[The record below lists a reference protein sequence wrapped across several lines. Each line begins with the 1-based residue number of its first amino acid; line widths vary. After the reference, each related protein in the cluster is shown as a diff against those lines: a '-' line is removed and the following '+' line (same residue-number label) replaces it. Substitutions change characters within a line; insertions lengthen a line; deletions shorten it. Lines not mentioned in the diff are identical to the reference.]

1 MDIADVSGIAADTA
15 LHGIF
20 DTHCHYDDHAFDG
33 DRQAVLERIFSH
45 GSPVEYLMH
54 ACTDLVSAEYG
65 ITAAE
70 KYPNYYC
77 SVGIHP
83 EVFDKQYGIY
93 RDGLPENAY
102 KKLKDLAADPKVKAI
117 GEIGL
122 DYHYEGSD
130 TPEMKAAQNELFA
143 EQLKLAGE
151 LDLPVIMHCRDA
163 TEDFLAACRKYRPKG
178 VCHCFSGSAETAQ
191 ELVELGLYIGFT
203 GTLAFKN
210 SKKTKRAFAA
220 VPTDR
225 VLFETDAPYMAPPPF
240 RGCRCESDMIAYVA
254 LEGERLSGIPAQQL
268 IDITRDNAKRLFD
281 ITSNK

>member
-1 MDIADVSGIAADTA
+1 M
-15 LHGIF
+15 HGIF

-33 DRQAVLERIFSH
+33 DRQAVLDRIFSH

-65 ITAAE
+65 IAAAR

-83 EVFDKQYGIY
+83 EVFDKEYGIY
-93 RDGLPENAY
+93 RGGLPEGY
-102 KKLKDLAADPKVKAI
+102 IDRLKKLAADTNVRAI

-130 TPEMKAAQNELFA
+130 TPEMKAAQTELFEAQLMLANEL
-143 EQLKLAGE
+143 G
-151 LDLPVIMHCRDA
+151 LPVIMHCRDA
-163 TEDFLAACRKYRPKG
+163 TEDFLALCRKHRPKG
-178 VCHCFSGSAETAQ
+178 VCHCFSGSAETAR
-191 ELVELGLYIGFT
+191 ELLELGLYIGFT

-225 VLFETDAPYMAPPPF
+225 LLFETDAPYMAPPPF
-240 RGCRCESDMIAYVA
+240 RGCRCESDMIAYAA
-254 LEGERLSGIPAQQL
+254 LEAERLSGMPAQEL
-268 IDITRDNAKRLFD
+268 IDIASENAKRLFG
-281 ITSNK
+281 ISV